1 MAKFPDLTG
10 DGEVTQ
16 ADVLKGRGVYKKG
29 GSVMK
34 NDHGH
39 KPMAKMSHGG
49 HYCWGGKVMKKA
61 EGGDVKKVMAK
72 DKDRLEG
79 LSEDAKKSMG
89 LPISV
94 YDNGKYDPKA
104 SRKIMDENFEEGLR
118 QSREEHGRKM
128 KKEYGSTEDFSY
140 KYPNDDYDSLLP
152 KGRSYKTK
160 ATEGM
165 KRGGMFKGG
174 QTEAQRVGRAMSK
187 KYEADDDFEGY
198 KEYKKGRPKITDE
211 SGITELL
218 NDRMNATTED
228 LRTAKSQAGYK
239 KGGMAKGGN
248 WIQSAIKK
256 PGALKK
262 SLGVPM
268 GEKIPAGKLKTA
280 SKAPGKMGQR
290 ARMAMTLKGMK

>member
-10 DGEVTQ
+10 DGQVTQ
-16 ADVLKGRGVYKKG
+16 ADILKGRGVYKKG

-34 NDHGH
+34 HDHGH
-39 KPMAKMSHGG
+39 KPMVKMSHGG

-72 DKDRLEG
+72 DKNFRDDLT
-79 LSEDAKKSMG
+79 EDSKKSMG

-94 YDNGKYDPKA
+94 YDKGKYDPKA
-104 SRKIMDENFEEGLR
+104 SRKIMNENFEEGLR
-118 QSREEHGRKM
+118 QEREEFGKKM
-128 KKEYGSTEDFSY
+128 KDEYGDTRDYSF
-140 KYPNDDYDSLLP
+140 KYPSESYNSDLP
-152 KGRSYKTK
+152 QGKSYKTK

-165 KRGGMFKGG
+165 KR
-174 QTEAQRVGRAMSK
+174 
-187 KYEADDDFEGY
+187 
-198 KEYKKGRPKITDE
+198 
-211 SGITELL
+211 
-218 NDRMNATTED
+218 
-228 LRTAKSQAGYK
+228 
-239 KGGMAKGGN
+239 GGMAKGGN

-268 GEKIPAGKLKTA
+268 DKPIPAGKLKTA

-290 ARMAMTLKGMK
+290 ARLAMTLKGMK

>member
-10 DGEVTQ
+10 DGQVTQ

-61 EGGDVKKVMAK
+61 EGGDVKVEKAK
-72 DKDRLEG
+72 TMPSGAQQWTRGSGHAEKATNINESIYDSGMKGVFGKTKSERDINKKASSKLQDAFDDEMSDWDKDIKE
-79 LSEDAKKSMG
+79 
-89 LPISV
+89 
-94 YDNGKYDPKA
+94 GKYA
-104 SRKIMDENFEEGLR
+104 
-118 QSREEHGRKM
+118 
-128 KKEYGSTEDFSY
+128 
-140 KYPNDDYDSLLP
+140 
-152 KGRSYKTK
+152 
-160 ATEGM
+160 M
-165 KRGGMFKGG
+165 KR
-174 QTEAQRVGRAMSK
+174 
-187 KYEADDDFEGY
+187 
-198 KEYKKGRPKITDE
+198 
-211 SGITELL
+211 
-218 NDRMNATTED
+218 
-228 LRTAKSQAGYK
+228 
-239 KGGMAKGGN
+239 GGMAKGGN

-280 SKAPGKMGQR
+280 SKTPGKMGQR

>member
-16 ADVLKGRGVYKKG
+16 ADILKGRGVYKKG
-29 GSVMK
+29 GSVK

-61 EGGDVKKVMAK
+61 EGGNVKKVMAK

-104 SRKIMDENFEEGLR
+104 SRKIMDENFDEGLR

-165 KRGGMFKGG
+165 KRGGMAFKK
-174 QTEAQRVGRAMSK
+174 VGSA
-187 KYEADDDFEGY
+187 
-198 KEYKKGRPKITDE
+198 KGR
-211 SGITELL
+211 
-218 NDRMNATTED
+218 
-228 LRTAKSQAGYK
+228 
-239 KGGMAKGGN
+239 
-248 WIQSAIKK
+248 
-256 PGALKK
+256 
-262 SLGVPM
+262 
-268 GEKIPAGKLKTA
+268 
-280 SKAPGKMGQR
+280 
-290 ARMAMTLKGMK
+290 KGMK